1 MKKRLKVFILDDSQ
15 EVSKRLVNMLSE
27 LDGTEVVG
35 MAENSEEAWRTIRK
49 LQPHAVILDSSLP
62 TVGRIETLLKEIKKL
77 QPETKVII
85 FSHHS
90 SPRYREKCMDLG
102 ADFYFDKATE
112 FEKVPQTITQ
122 WAYEYSQTETS

>member
-1 MKKRLKVFILDDSQ
+1 
-15 EVSKRLVNMLSE
+15 MLSE

-102 ADFYFDKATE
+102 ADFYFDKSTE